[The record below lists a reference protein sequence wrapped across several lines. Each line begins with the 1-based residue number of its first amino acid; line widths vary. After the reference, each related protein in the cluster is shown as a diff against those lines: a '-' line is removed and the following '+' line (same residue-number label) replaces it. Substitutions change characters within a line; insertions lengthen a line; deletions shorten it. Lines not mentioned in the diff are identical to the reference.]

1 MNPERPETAAPSSAP
16 GDAERPAAPVAP
28 RLALQL
34 EDSPLRREL
43 VGSGAAYFRIWVV
56 NLLLTLLTLGVYSA
70 WAKVRKARWFAQ
82 HTELDGDRFDFHGE
96 PRRILVGRVVA
107 LLLLAVWS
115 WSFAIAPWVG
125 LAVLGLFC
133 VLGPLLFASAE
144 RFRLANTSWRGMRFG
159 FAVPRARL
167 YAVCVPLLLL
177 WTAGS
182 VAQAQGIEGG
192 WLVAIGLLPLLGL
205 PWAHARLKHLQHSHA
220 SFGDRR
226 FEYQRSAP
234 EFYGVYAT
242 AVALFIVALVI
253 GVLLGAAWAAVQ
265 ASGPAQGGVSPAP
278 DSSLRPQ
285 LAGLLAGAGLVLLI
299 WLMVWPWFA
308 ARLQQVVWGHTRYG
322 DIGFR
327 GEMEGHV
334 LWLLLLRHMAGVL
347 LSCGLWWPFAAVA
360 VARYRS
366 WTCAWSAALQRLSCT
381 SGAGPRGPSG
391 CPWQRG
397 PWGPRRPAHLVPSG
411 CPKAARCGS
420 TTPPSRRRCARR
432 RGVQAGSSAPLA
444 TRVQWR
450 RRCCRWCRPGWTRR
464 SATRPGR

>member
-1 MNPERPETAAPSSAP
+1 MNPERPETAAPPSAP
-16 GDAERPAAPVAP
+16 GDAERPEAPVVP

-43 VGSGAAYFRIWVV
+43 VGGAAALPAERAPSLHDRRLRFTGSGAAYFRIWVV

-96 PRRILVGRVVA
+96 PWRILVGRGVA
-107 LLLLAVWS
+107 LLLLAAWT
-115 WSFAIAPWVG
+115 WSFAIAPWLG

-133 VLGPLLFASAE
+133 VLGPILFASAQ

-192 WLVAIGLLPLLGL
+192 WLLAIGLLPLLGL

-242 AVALFIVALVI
+242 AFALFIVALVL
-253 GVLLGAAWAAVQ
+253 GVLVGAVWVAVQ
-265 ASGPAQGGVSPAP
+265 ASGPAQAGVSPAP
-278 DSSLRPQ
+278 DSGLRRM

-299 WLMVWPWFA
+299 WFMAWPWFA

-322 DIGFR
+322 DIRFR
-327 GEMEGHV
+327 GEMEGRV
-334 LWLLLLRHMAGVL
+334 LWLLLLRHMPGVL
-347 LSCGLWWPFAAVA
+347 LSCGQWWPFAAVA
-360 VARYRS
+360 VARYRIES
-366 WTCAWSAALQRLSCT
+366 LVVLSEEPLPT
-381 SGAGPRGPSG
+381 LHA
-391 CPWQRG
+391 
-397 PWGPRRPAHLVPSG
+397 
-411 CPKAARCGS
+411 AARPHGH
-420 TTPPSRRRCARR
+420 RK
-432 RGVQAGSSAPLA
+432 A
-444 TRVQWR
+444 TGDGAAEFFGLDI
-450 RRCCRWCRPGWTRR
+450 GW
-464 SATRPGR
+464 